1 MDDADRRYICQM
13 CCDARQRG
21 NVLVSAGRGNV
32 RCDRHAAGPC
42 RTASTESICAHI
54 SFVCRVFHFNRN
66 DIIQTMDGQQQFHRQ
81 AIFSNRRLD
90 GDIKLKGIFAM
101 PIPNA
106 PLPGVRSILQI
117 ALQVAT
123 GFLMTLAA
131 AFLLLQIEINFG
143 LPTSANPLF

>member
-1 MDDADRRYICQM
+1 
-13 CCDARQRG
+13 
-21 NVLVSAGRGNV
+21 
-32 RCDRHAAGPC
+32 
-42 RTASTESICAHI
+42 
-54 SFVCRVFHFNRN
+54 
-66 DIIQTMDGQQQFHRQ
+66 
-81 AIFSNRRLD
+81 
-90 GDIKLKGIFAM
+90 M